1 VFFVLWG
8 GESTVLLP
16 LGEWGPLR
24 MPSSNPMLKE
34 GRLERFAQG
43 CVQVGLSM
51 FIGEKSTTSLGSLS
65 RYLTAL
71 TGEAN
76 KILILSEISY
86 IWGFFFFLYCFLSCI
101 SVTAVKSLSLL
112 SVFPH
117 QVFLHMTKILL
128 IPSAQG

>member
-1 VFFVLWG
+1 MLLRFDLSRIGAFVLQVFFVLWG

-34 GRLERFAQG
+34 GLLERFAQG

-86 IWGFFFFLYCFLSCI
+86 IWGYIFFFCI
-101 SVTAVKSLSLL
+101 ASYPVHQSLL
-112 SVFPH
+112 
-117 QVFLHMTKILL
+117 
-128 IPSAQG
+128 